1 MEKDERW
8 AAKWTMKP
16 SRRQMLGGERGQE
29 DEVAEE
35 GERQGEEKV
44 KEVKDKE

>member
-1 MEKDERW
+1 MGSQMDDEAFEKTDV
-8 AAKWTMKP
+8 
-16 SRRQMLGGERGQE
+16 GGERGQE
-29 DEVAEE
+29 DKVAEE